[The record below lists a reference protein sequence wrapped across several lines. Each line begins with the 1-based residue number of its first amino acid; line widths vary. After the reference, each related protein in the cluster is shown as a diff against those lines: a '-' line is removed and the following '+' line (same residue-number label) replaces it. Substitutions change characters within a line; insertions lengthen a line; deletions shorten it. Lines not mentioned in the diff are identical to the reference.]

1 MLGSVQA
8 LTTMGKLQEINGYIR
23 LTLVTLQG
31 IRADLVRMDNG
42 WQKWKFSQSVE
53 ALESWTRRNP
63 ITLREDKI

>member
-23 LTLVTLQG
+23 LTLVKLQV

-42 WQKWKFSQSVE
+42 WQEWKFSQSVE

-63 ITLREDKI
+63 ITLRENKI